1 MTDSTFTTPATVE
14 RRAAARMLALRAN
27 SFAAIVILLVQYGLG
42 IWVNLYGHLP
52 ASDHGSNIAAGFGRA
67 VSRGPVG
74 LSIHAVLG
82 AFLVVTAVAA
92 VVRAV
97 LVRRR
102 ALVAATAVGLIAIVV
117 AALSGASFVGN
128 GSNGASMSM
137 AVTGGVAIG
146 AYALVLLLSASAPGA
161 GTDRDRTDVR
171 SVR

>member
-1 MTDSTFTTPATVE
+1 
-14 RRAAARMLALRAN
+14 
-27 SFAAIVILLVQYGLG
+27 
-42 IWVNLYGHLP
+42 
-52 ASDHGSNIAAGFGRA
+52 
-67 VSRGPVG
+67 

-92 VVRAV
+92 VVRAL

-146 AYALVLLLSASAPGA
+146 AYALVLLLSVSAPGA
-161 GTDRDRTDVR
+161 ATDRHRT
-171 SVR
+171 